1 MNVRFKTSRGDFTV
15 ELYASEAPQTVENF
29 LRYVDE
35 EHFDGTVFHRVIP
48 GFVIQGGGLTPDLE
62 PKATREP
69 ILNEADNGLKN
80 ERGTL
85 SMARTSDPHSAT
97 SQFFVN
103 LSDNDFL
110 DRKPGQDGYAV
121 FGRIIDGMPV
131 IDEIAAVKTARR
143 KGHDDVPVEN
153 VTVVAARRMDAA

>member
-1 MNVRFKTSRGDFTV
+1 MNVRFRTSRGDFTI

-35 EHFDGTVFHRVIP
+35 GHFDGTVFHRVIP

-62 PKATREP
+62 PKGTREP
-69 ILNEADNGLKN
+69 IHNEADNGLKN

-103 LSDNDFL
+103 LSDNHFL

-121 FGRIIDGMPV
+121 FARIIDGMPV
-131 IDEIAAVKTARR
+131 IDEIAAVKTGRR

>member
-1 MNVRFKTSRGDFTV
+1 MKVRFETSRGDFTV

-35 EHFDGTVFHRVIP
+35 GHFDGTVFHRVIP
-48 GFVIQGGGLTPDLE
+48 GFVIQGGGLTADLE
-62 PKATREP
+62 PKATRKP
-69 ILNEADNGLKN
+69 IHNEADNGLKN

-103 LSDNDFL
+103 LSDNEFL

-131 IDEIAAVKTARR
+131 IDEIAAVKTGRR
-143 KGHDDVPVEN
+143 KGHDDVPVES
-153 VTVVAARRMDAA
+153 VTVVAARRMDEA